1 MIEFNHNGIQITLN
15 DNGTFS
21 SMIGGKYVTKSSL
34 AAMKKFIDEK
44 AKNVFQPFDVISD
57 FSSSGEFEMVEST
70 VTALEKTGNRKYGA
84 KFHFTIKRKDGK
96 FERYGNVKETV
107 ILDTPTNRKLLKEM
121 HDYAVETQRIS
132 TERRTHAERLKNSL
146 KTVKADEY
154 AAKVKEFK

>member
-1 MIEFNHNGIQITLN
+1 VSQFNHNGTEITLN

-57 FSSSGEFEMVEST
+57 ASSSGEFEMVEST

-84 KFHFTIKRKDGK
+84 QFHFAIKRKDEK
-96 FERYGNVKETV
+96 FERYGHSKETV
-107 ILDTPTNRKLLKEM
+107 ILDTPANRKVLREM
-121 HDYAVETQRIS
+121 HNYAIETQRIS
-132 TERRTHAERLKNSL
+132 TERRTHAEKLKNSL
-146 KTVKADEY
+146 KTVRADEH
-154 AAKVKEFK
+154 AAKTKEAE